1 MMSAAMRAASA
12 GYYFVNSWVLRIYG
26 VERFEVA
33 RFQLCF
39 GNNDLGVEIIG
50 WVLTHFDY
58 YELVCTL
65 CDGPPHRS
73 GAS

>member
-1 MMSAAMRAASA
+1 MQ
-12 GYYFVNSWVLRIYG
+12 IYG

-33 RFQLCF
+33 RFQLRF
-39 GNNDLGVEIIG
+39 GDNDLGVEIIG

-58 YELVCTL
+58 YKLVCTL